1 MLAYTFMGSLTCF
14 ARISLTLILTS
25 QYLRHHVQIHFH
37 LHTHIYTLYIF
48 VEFWI
53 FLYLKCSLLS
63 LKWLLVFIVFP
74 YFPRNTKTQ
83 GRGWVVVKIYKPPLP
98 KQGWVL
104 YYEHTY
110 SYGPYLPCPASQQ
123 VNTKSDVLISQL
135 LSSLW
140 PDVGGVAG
148 CQGQA
153 GLRRSHFFPI
163 TYYID
168 TVVHSWPAGCSGAN
182 LT

>member
-1 MLAYTFMGSLTCF
+1 MYIEIFKFTQWVHLCQHTFMGSITCF

-37 LHTHIYTLYIF
+37 LYTHIYTQIHTHIVIYPDIVEFFFSFSFSFSFYIF

-83 GRGWVVVKIYKPPLP
+83 GSGWVVKIYKPPLRN
-98 KQGWVL
+98 KD
-104 YYEHTY
+104 EY
-110 SYGPYLPCPASQQ
+110 SIMNILTHMAPTSHVQP
-123 VNTKSDVLISQL
+123 VNK
-135 LSSLW
+135 
-140 PDVGGVAG
+140 
-148 CQGQA
+148 
-153 GLRRSHFFPI
+153 
-163 TYYID
+163 
-168 TVVHSWPAGCSGAN
+168 
-182 LT
+182 